1 MPYPVLPPTSPVIEL
16 SQPEEISHPLPSS
29 TAVLP
34 AEPAQLTSGSGVAP
48 VPTPPERF
56 APERSP
62 ASVEWSTVSD
72 AANTGASDAA
82 LLGAPVELNPPQS
95 ALSSQQEV
103 AITYGV
109 TSEDLFSTAS
119 DSASPAAIAPSTAT
133 RTEAA
138 ASAVSPSSSPA
149 IASPT
154 LVTEREA
161 AERAAPS
168 AFPATVPPS
177 ITSQREAVANG
188 ASSALPAIASQAGV
202 GEVASE
208 TVGNESISNS
218 VVAGATAAESPLSL
232 FQRQISFRYLSELA
246 GRSPQRTRSPILES
260 LRLNIFA
267 QEAESELAQLPELEP
282 QPLPPLD
289 SAPLPPDESG
299 EPIDPESLPDRLPDS
314 DSTQPSG
321 ETLVIPDEL
330 PPLPES
336 LSEEVELEE
345 GEPQEGEPSDS
356 PQMNGEEQEPP
367 VDGVSPDQ
375 IPTDGEPF
383 LLDPSGTGEVI
394 ELSADRQRFDQIQQV
409 FVAEGSVEMRFRRA
423 VLTSDRLRVNL
434 LNRIAVAE
442 GNVTLVSGQ
451 QEFRGERF
459 VYNFVQER
467 GDILNASGEI
477 FLPSAG
483 DDFSATLPT
492 DASAGAQ
499 EPLRGDLISAEQP
512 EVQPDETGAV
522 TGVDDSGA
530 LPDVDTQPDLDST
543 PTVEDEDEDEIP
555 TDASDAINSEADED
569 SDAPVSSPGGL
580 SVTLGSGNAR
590 RGGTGGE
597 VRRIRFEADE
607 VEFTPDGWV
616 ATNVRITN
624 DPFSP
629 PELELRADTATF
641 TRLSPTRSEIR
652 ARRPRIVF
660 DQGLSIPYFQN
671 RVILDDRER
680 RPGLV
685 QFGFDEEDR
694 GGFFVESNFEYALS
708 PQVELSLR
716 PQILL
721 QRAYDNGFNLTDPAN
736 YGLIGELNVQFS
748 PTTVLR
754 GNAVF
759 TSLDLDELQTQFRGS
774 LRLQQRL
781 FNHTLTAEYSYRDR
795 LFNGSLGFQ
804 TVQRSLGLVL
814 TSPTYELGNT
824 GINLSYQTGV
834 QLISANTDRRNLILA
849 SDGGNPIELTRY
861 QAGVALRRGF
871 LLWQGEPLPPTA
883 TEGLRYTPNPVV
895 PYVSLVA
902 GLRGVFSAYSNGDT
916 QQVYTAS
923 LGVRGQFGHFS
934 RPFFDYTGFNLTYS
948 QNIRDGESPFRFDR
962 VVDDRVISGGIIQQL
977 YGPFRVGFQ
986 TSLSLDRDREIQT
999 EYILEYSRR
1008 TYAITLRVNPRR
1020 EQASLGLRISDFNWN
1035 IDPEPFGGD
1044 ESGTVDGGVRRRND

>member
-1 MPYPVLPPTSPVIEL
+1 MPYPVLPPTSPAIDL
-16 SQPEEISHPLPSS
+16 PQPEEISYPIPSS

-34 AEPAQLTSGSGVAP
+34 VEPAQITSGSSASP

-62 ASVEWSTVSD
+62 ASAEWSTVSD
-72 AANTGASDAA
+72 ATNAGASDAA
-82 LLGAPVELNPPQS
+82 LLGTPIELSPLQPVPS
-95 ALSSQQEV
+95 AQQEA
-103 AITYGV
+103 AIAYGV

-119 DSASPAAIAPSTAT
+119 PSASSAATAPLTAARREAAVRETAARAVSPTLPPAIAPQTSTRREPERAP
-133 RTEAA
+133 
-138 ASAVSPSSSPA
+138 ASALPATVVPS
-149 IASPT
+149 IAR
-154 LVTEREA
+154 EREA
-161 AERAAPS
+161 A
-168 AFPATVPPS
+168 V
-177 ITSQREAVANG
+177 NG
-188 ASSALPAIASQAGV
+188 ASSLPAIASLAV
-202 GEVASE
+202 GAE
-208 TVGNESISNS
+208 TVGETVTSDSIGNAR
-218 VVAGATAAESPLSL
+218 VVSETAATESPITL
-232 FQRQISFRYLSELA
+232 FRRQISSRYLSNL
-246 GRSPQRTRSPILES
+246 GGQSLQRTGSLVPES

-267 QEAESELAQLPELEP
+267 QEAEAELAQLPELEP
-282 QPLPPLD
+282 QPLPPFD
-289 SAPLPPDESG
+289 SAPLPSG
-299 EPIDPESLPDRLPDS
+299 ESTEPISPDRLPDRLPDA

-321 ETLVIPDEL
+321 EVLVIPDEL
-330 PPLPES
+330 PPLPDAP
-336 LSEEVELEE
+336 SEEVEP
-345 GEPQEGEPSDS
+345 GEGEPSDS
-356 PQMNGEEQEPP
+356 PEINEEEQEPP

-383 LLDPSGTGEVI
+383 LLDPSGTGEVV
-394 ELSADRQRFDQIQQV
+394 ELSADRQRFDQLQQV
-409 FVAEGSVEMRFRRA
+409 FVAEGNVEMRFRRA

-451 QEFRGERF
+451 QEFRGDRF

-467 GDILNASGEI
+467 GDILNASGEV
-477 FLPSAG
+477 FLPTTG

-492 DASAGAQ
+492 DASAGTQ
-499 EPLRGDLISAEQP
+499 GPLRGDLISAEQP
-512 EVQPDETGAV
+512 EVEPAETGTV
-522 TGVDDSGA
+522 TGTEEPDA
-530 LPDVDTQPDLDST
+530 LPDVDTQPDLDGPPDT
-543 PTVEDEDEDEIP
+543 DEDEDDAP
-555 TDASDAINSEADED
+555 ADASDAIDLEGNED
-569 SDAPVSSPGGL
+569 PDASVSSPGGL
-580 SVTLGSGNAR
+580 SVVIGAGDV
-590 RGGTGGE
+590 RGAGTGGE

-708 PQVELSLR
+708 PEVQFSIR

-721 QRAYDNGFNLTDPAN
+721 QRAYDNGFDLTDPAN
-736 YGLIGELNVQFS
+736 YGLIGELNVRFS
-748 PTTVLR
+748 PTTILR

-781 FNHTLTAEYSYRDR
+781 YNHTLTAEYSYRDR

-814 TSPTYELGNT
+814 TSPTYELGDS
-824 GINLSYQTGV
+824 GIRLSYQAGV
-834 QLISANTDRRNLILA
+834 QLISANTDRRDLIIA
-849 SDGGNPIELTRY
+849 SEGNPVELTRY
-861 QAGVALRRGF
+861 QGSVALRRNF
-871 LLWQGEPLPPTA
+871 LLWRGEPLPPTA

-895 PYVSLVA
+895 PYVEFVT
-902 GLRGVFSAYSNGDT
+902 GLRGVFSAYSNDDT
-916 QQVYTAS
+916 QQVFTAS
-923 LGVRGQFGHFS
+923 AGIRGQFGHFS

-948 QNIRDGESPFRFDR
+948 QNIRNGESPFRFDR
-962 VVDDRVISGGIIQQL
+962 VVDDRVISGGIIQQI

-986 TSLSLDRDREIQT
+986 TSISLDTDDEIET

-1008 TYAITLRVNPRR
+1008 TYAITLRFNPQR
-1020 EQASLGLRISDFNWN
+1020 EQGSLGLRISDFNWN

-1044 ESGTVDGGVRRRND
+1044 ETGTVDGGVRRRND